1 MRVWPGLDPPFT
13 WSQTK
18 RNKNRYTDTHTE
30 SQLSH
35 SQSCRQ
41 PRHSYIYQGDLIV
54 ASQSFILWYSIPL
67 SRCLCLV
74 LVLSFLTHTDTHTRQ
89 RLRSRTR
96 TKMELKTRRSFYFLK
111 KECCF
116 DSLNSCVMILSV
128 DMVIIFSAINTQP
141 QTAVRKDCLLLHRIE
156 GIFQTKIT
164 RRGHQDFDTSCELT
178 ECQGFF
184 TSGEIRSVMWWSCN
198 RVMKCFCACCVGGA
212 G

>member
-1 MRVWPGLDPPFT
+1 MCHWKKKQKNSHRHTPRPCPRQVSYTLRSLGFMRVWPGLDPPFT
-13 WSQTK
+13 WSETK

-116 DSLNSCVMILSV
+116 DSLNSCVMKIMILSV

-141 QTAVRKDCLLLHRIE
+141 QTAV
-156 GIFQTKIT
+156 TK
-164 RRGHQDFDTSCELT
+164 RGKT
-178 ECQGFF
+178 
-184 TSGEIRSVMWWSCN
+184 V
-198 RVMKCFCACCVGGA
+198 CCYIG
-212 G
+212 